1 MQTDDTAA
9 APTTALFISHCTRD
23 RALVDA
29 WVDLVNAAGV
39 VPPGQCFCSS
49 HGGLANGQDFTAVI
63 FQQLVQARSV
73 VALITP
79 EALRS
84 SGVIAEAAVAQSRA
98 RLRYL
103 VVPQSMGVV
112 AWPMNAVQGTPAA
125 DPAKVT
131 ELLQQLAREQA
142 PPAALRLGPAW
153 RTPLDRF
160 CAVAA
165 GYQPPNPAW
174 RHTAWVGALVATAG
188 LTFVLQPSIVDAWH
202 RLKRVDLALGE
213 PMAVGGAQVTLGYV
227 STFPLKY
234 LPRRLYDAAVKVQAP
249 ASQVGPAFAELARAA
264 VQRVGRLGTHE
275 AHEAEAIVRS
285 WMGEAGSKAPEP
297 GQPKAECGTDRL
309 QALENRWCQLMQK
322 IPDPAA
328 SKALDDTR
336 FAVLTIAAA
345 AGPVQIEAVAL
356 GSRPRHLPGYRVTAL
371 DNALLQLTPDPE

>member
-9 APTTALFISHCTRD
+9 APATALFISHCTRD

-39 VPPGQCFCSS
+39 VPSGQCFCSS

-63 FQQLVQARSV
+63 LQQLVQARSV

-84 SGVIAEAAVAQSRA
+84 SGVIAEAAVAQSRG

-125 DPAKVT
+125 DPAKVS
-131 ELLQQLAREQA
+131 ELLRQLAREQV
-142 PPAALRLGPAW
+142 PPAALRPGPAW

-165 GYQPPNPAW
+165 GYRPPNPAW
-174 RHTAWVGALVATAG
+174 RHAAWVGALVAAVG
-188 LTFVLQPSIVDAWH
+188 LTFVLQPTIMDAWH
-202 RLKRVDLALGE
+202 RLQRVDLALGR
-213 PMAVGGAQVTLGYV
+213 PAAVGGAQVTLGYV

-234 LPRRLYDAAVKVQAP
+234 LPRRLYDAAGKTQAP
-249 ASQVGPAFAELARAA
+249 AAQVGRAFAELAHST
-264 VQRVGRLGTHE
+264 VQRVGRLGE
-275 AHEAEAIVRS
+275 DDADEAEAIVRS
-285 WMGEAGSKAPEP
+285 WKGEAGSKAPDQ

-309 QALENRWCQLMQK
+309 QVIENRWCQLMQK
-322 IPDPAA
+322 IPDATA

-336 FAVLTIAAA
+336 FAVLSIRTDDNR
-345 AGPVQIEAVAL
+345 VQFEAVAL

-371 DNALLQLTPDPE
+371 DNAALQLTPDPE